1 MEPLGR
7 YVVVLVPALTGATG
21 SSVCLCVPQ
30 HYSIGDLKAAL
41 KRYLPSSDIELSD
54 IFLFGNLAE
63 DSQNAK
69 AEPLKTEWMLTSD
82 GFPKERDT
90 IRLRYHYWSEFLFQL
105 CGIPFHCDSGFR
117 PVA

>member
-30 HYSIGDLKAAL
+30 HYSIGDLKVAL
-41 KRYLPSSDIELSD
+41 KRYLPSRDIELSD
-54 IFLFGNLAE
+54 IFLFENLAE

-69 AEPLKTEWMLTSD
+69 AEPLKSQSYLS
-82 GFPKERDT
+82 P
-90 IRLRYHYWSEFLFQL
+90 ISVLYQS
-105 CGIPFHCDSGFR
+105 
-117 PVA
+117 